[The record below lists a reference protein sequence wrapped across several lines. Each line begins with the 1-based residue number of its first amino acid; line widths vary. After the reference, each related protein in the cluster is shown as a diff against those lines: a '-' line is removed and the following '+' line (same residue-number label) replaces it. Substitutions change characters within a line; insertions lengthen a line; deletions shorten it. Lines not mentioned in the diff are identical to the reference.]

1 MMTERWM
8 KGKCIYLML
17 SLRLRTGAREMG
29 EIKLFIGYRCILSG
43 FFILALAQLVY
54 HLAEQRY
61 VQPYIF
67 VPVFCFSFP

>member
-8 KGKCIYLML
+8 KSKCIYLML

-29 EIKLFIGYRCILSG
+29 EIKLFIGYRCISSG
-43 FFILALAQLVY
+43 FFILAQLVY

-61 VQPYIF
+61 V
-67 VPVFCFSFP
+67 